1 MGLFY
6 ENYFNTNGVYINMA
20 KLFFTPVILLV
31 ILLSCS
37 KKENYAYGS
46 TDTMPAPTPTAPPVI
61 TSSEKTYLALGDS
74 YTIGQS
80 VAVADRFPN
89 QTANL
94 LLYDS
99 IKVAT
104 PEIIAQTGWTTSN
117 LLSRIN
123 STPPTLGTYDIV
135 TLLIGVNNQYQHMSI
150 DLYRSEFTLLLNKSI
165 TYAANK
171 KDHVFVL
178 SIPDY
183 SVTPF
188 ASGSDKATIAAEID
202 AYNKINKEITLAAG
216 CNYVDITSAS
226 RQAATDISLIAN
238 DGLHPSGKQYNI
250 WSTLL
255 IPFVKAA
262 LR

>member
-1 MGLFY
+1 M
-6 ENYFNTNGVYINMA
+6 VKM
-20 KLFFTPVILLV
+20 FFSPVMLLI

-37 KKENYAYGS
+37 KKDNYAYSNTG
-46 TDTMPAPTPTAPPVI
+46 TMPTPTPTPIPATPPVI
-61 TSSEKTYLALGDS
+61 TSPEKTYLALGDS

-80 VAVADRFPN
+80 VAVADRFPV

-99 IKVAT
+99 IKVAV

-117 LLSRIN
+117 LLNRIN
-123 STPPTLGTYDIV
+123 NTSPILATYDMV
-135 TLLIGVNNQYQHMSI
+135 TLLIGVNNQYQHSSI
-150 DLYRSEFTLLLNKSI
+150 DLYRAEFTVLLNKSI

-171 KDHVFVL
+171 KEHVFVL

-202 AYNKINKEITLAAG
+202 AYNKINKEITLDAG
-216 CNYVDITSAS
+216 CIYVDITPAS
-226 RQAATDISLIAN
+226 RQAATDFSLIAN
-238 DGLHPSGKQYNI
+238 DGLHPSGKQYQK
-250 WSTLL
+250 WARLL

>member
-1 MGLFY
+1 
-6 ENYFNTNGVYINMA
+6 MA
-20 KLFFTPVILLV
+20 KLFFTPLMLLV

-37 KKENYAYGS
+37 KKDNHAYNNNPG
-46 TDTMPAPTPTAPPVI
+46 TMPAPATPPVI
-61 TSSEKTYLALGDS
+61 TSPEKTYLALGDS

-80 VAVADRFPN
+80 VPTSDRFPV

-99 IKVAT
+99 IKVAS

-117 LLSRIN
+117 LLNSIN
-123 STPPTLGTYDIV
+123 NTLPALATYDIV
-135 TLLIGVNNQYQHMSI
+135 TLLIGVNNQYQHKSI
-150 DLYRSEFTLLLNKSI
+150 DLYRSEFTELLNKSI
-165 TYAANK
+165 VYAGNK
-171 KDHVFVL
+171 KEHVFVL

-188 ASGSDKATIAAEID
+188 ASGFDRAIIAAEID
-202 AYNKINKEITLAAG
+202 AYNKINKDITLAAG
-216 CNYVDITSAS
+216 CNYVDVTPAS
-226 RQAATDISLIAN
+226 RQAATDMSLIAS
-238 DGLHPSGKQYNI
+238 DWLHPSGKQYYI

-262 LR
+262 FR

>member
-1 MGLFY
+1 MGK
-6 ENYFNTNGVYINMA
+6 I
-20 KLFFTPVILLV
+20 FFSPVILLLV
-31 ILLSCS
+31 FLSCT
-37 KKENYAYGS
+37 KKDNYAYGN
-46 TDTMPAPTPTAPPVI
+46 TGTMPPPTTPPVI

-94 LLYDS
+94 LLNDS
-99 IKVAT
+99 IKVAS

-117 LLSRIN
+117 LLNSIN
-123 STPPTLGTYDIV
+123 NTLPKLATYDIV

-216 CNYVDITSAS
+216 CIYVDITPAS
-226 RQAATDISLIAN
+226 RQAATDRSLIAS